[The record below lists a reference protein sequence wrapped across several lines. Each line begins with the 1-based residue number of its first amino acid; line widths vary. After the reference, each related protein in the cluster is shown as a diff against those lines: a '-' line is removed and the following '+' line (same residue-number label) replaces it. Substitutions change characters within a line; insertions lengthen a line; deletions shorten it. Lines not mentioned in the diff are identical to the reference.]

1 MAQIIQAPNNE
12 KIKYKS
18 VFLAGGITNCNN
30 WQLEVS
36 NYLKVLNNIT
46 IINPRNN
53 NFNILDNL
61 NQIKWEFNQLEKMD
75 IFSMYFC
82 NSVSNQPICLY
93 ELGRNIL
100 KMQIRFPND
109 WWERIVI
116 SIENGYQREL
126 DVVEQL
132 KLCAPKLRVFT
143 NTTPRSHS
151 MRIAE
156 AFAKI

>member
-1 MAQIIQAPNNE
+1 
-12 KIKYKS
+12 
-18 VFLAGGITNCNN
+18 
-30 WQLEVS
+30 
-36 NYLKVLNNIT
+36 
-46 IINPRNN
+46 
-53 NFNILDNL
+53 
-61 NQIKWEFNQLEKMD
+61 
-75 IFSMYFC
+75 MYFC
-82 NSVSNQPICLY
+82 NSESNQPICLY